1 MKIDGGA
8 IEFFQSIPDDI
19 LAKIQAYFAIGVK
32 SVWLVM
38 PAFESI
44 TVYISMTD
52 FKLFD
57 TKRDTEVID
66 KTLDIR
72 LPLQKIFN

>member
-1 MKIDGGA
+1 
-8 IEFFQSIPDDI
+8 
-19 LAKIQAYFAIGVK
+19 
-32 SVWLVM
+32 
-38 PAFESI
+38 
-44 TVYISMTD
+44 MTD